1 MGKWKMGFASEKDNV
16 TSHYLNESMEFWEV
30 LKWTIKL
37 GNNESLTLECL
48 EEGSLCEVVGCKCCH
63 VILG

>member
-1 MGKWKMGFASEKDNV
+1 MGFASEKDNV
-16 TSHYLNESMEFWEV
+16 TSYYLNESMEFWEV
-30 LKWTIKL
+30 LKWTIEL

-48 EEGSLCEVVGCKCCH
+48 EEVVGCKCCH